1 METDPVTI
9 FLFLKMRAGEV
20 SCDLSETLR
29 PGYRGLVQVAPGKE
43 SKDKSTL
50 GILEFSRET
59 EPIGYIQL
67 TLEQH
72 RSELHTS
79 AYMQIFFNEYRQYYT
94 TSGGWWAG
102 SADVEP
108 WIQRTEYRT

>member
-20 SCDLSETLR
+20 SCDPSETLR

-59 EPIGYIQL
+59 EPVGENITYIYMN
-67 TLEQH
+67 ENE
-72 RSELHTS
+72 RSL
-79 AYMQIFFNEYRQYYT
+79 F
-94 TSGGWWAG
+94 
-102 SADVEP
+102 
-108 WIQRTEYRT
+108 